1 MKYNKTAILLINIG
15 TPDNPSIKAVGRFLF
30 QFLNDKYI
38 IDLPFLLRKFLVNCI
53 IIPFRTPKLAKL
65 YQQLWDESGS
75 PLLYHTQSL
84 TKKLQSNLPE
94 NYEIFMA
101 MRYGNPSI
109 KNAVKEIKRKGIF
122 NNILLLPLYPQYA
135 TSTTL
140 TSIIEVKRKLKK
152 YKLDIELA
160 IVDQFFNNKVFI
172 QSIIHNAAKYDLNS
186 YDHIIFSY
194 HGLPINQVE
203 NTHPD
208 HTCNDLN
215 CSTHFDENNEK
226 CYHAA
231 CYATT
236 RLLVEKLKLRKD
248 QYTTSFQSRLLKNWL
263 APFSNEIII
272 QKAKEGKKRI
282 LVFSPAFVADC
293 LETTIEIAYE
303 YDLLFKK
310 NGGEFLQLVESL
322 NDSEEWVKCLKE
334 IVILS
339 DHEVSV

>member
-1 MKYNKTAILLINIG
+1 MKNNKTAVLLVNIG
-15 TPDNPSIKAVGRFLF
+15 TPDNPTTKAVRRFLF

-53 IIPFRTPKLAKL
+53 IVPFRAPKSAKL

-75 PLLYHTQSL
+75 PLLYHSQSL
-84 TKKLQSNLPE
+84 TKKLQSDLTE
-94 NYEIFMA
+94 NYEVFMA

-109 KNAVKEIKRKGIF
+109 KSAVKEIKRKGNF
-122 NNILLLPLYPQYA
+122 DNILLLPLYPQYA

-140 TSIIEVKRKLKK
+140 TSIVEVKRQLKR
-152 YKLDIELA
+152 YKLGIELS
-160 IVDQFFNNKVFI
+160 IVNQFFNNKEFI
-172 QSIIHNAAKYDLNS
+172 QSIIHNAAKYNLNS

-208 HTCNDLN
+208 YTCNDLS
-215 CSTHFDENNEK
+215 CSTHFGKNNEY

-236 RLLVEKLKLRKD
+236 RLLVEKLKLTEG
-248 QYTTSFQSRLLKNWL
+248 QYTTSFQSRLSKNWL
-263 APFSNEIII
+263 TPFSDEVII

-293 LETTIEIAYE
+293 LETSIEIAYE
-303 YDLLFKK
+303 YDLLLKK
-310 NGGEFLQLVESL
+310 KGGERLQLVESL
-322 NDSEEWVKCLKE
+322 NDSDQWMECLKGMIHKE
-334 IVILS
+334 
-339 DHEVSV
+339 